1 MSLSTVSMKMLESPV
16 AVSMRMSGTS
26 LVTTFSDG
34 TTKSIDLKAA
44 TQTGA
49 TGSAGPVGPTG
60 SVGVKGAK
68 GDAGNTGVS
77 GSAGVPG
84 AKGQN
89 GTLPNLYKWLPN
101 NTEASF
107 DIFGRNQPWAFD
119 SQYILGFPTVFYAGV
134 AAYYKQED
142 WSLSARGVMFAI
154 NWNNEGGK
162 VPNVVVRTKDDTQ
175 VEDANWRRL
184 VFADE
189 LGK

>member
-68 GDAGNTGVS
+68 GDAGNTGAP

-134 AAYYKQED
+134 AAYY
-142 WSLSARGVMFAI
+142 SLS
-154 NWNNEGGK
+154 
-162 VPNVVVRTKDDTQ
+162 
-175 VEDANWRRL
+175 
-184 VFADE
+184 
-189 LGK
+189 